1 MSDIKANLAEI
12 EERIAKAAERFG
24 RKPEE
29 IELVAVTKTVPVPRI
44 REALAAGITNLG
56 ENRVQELRAKYE
68 ELGSEANWHL
78 IGHLQTNKVK
88 YIVDKVVLV
97 HSLDRYSLAQEL
109 QKRAQAVDRVVP
121 VLVQV
126 NIAQEETKF
135 GLHRD
140 EVIPFLEKIAPM
152 SNIKVQGL
160 MTIAPLVNDQETV
173 RPVFRSLY
181 RLAQEI
187 ADLNYAHVEMRYLS
201 MGMTNDYEVAIEEG
215 ANMVRIGSGI
225 FGQRS

>member
-1 MSDIKANLAEI
+1 MRDIKTNVAEI
-12 EERIAKAAERFG
+12 QERIAKAAERFG

-29 IELVAVTKTVPVPRI
+29 IELVAVTKTVSAERI
-44 REALAAGITNLG
+44 REALSAGIRHLG
-56 ENRVQELRAKYE
+56 ENRVQELVAKYE
-68 ELGSEANWHL
+68 ELGPVANWHL

-97 HSLDRYSLAQEL
+97 HSLDRWSLAEEL
-109 QKRAQAVDRVVP
+109 QKRAAAAGRVIP

-126 NIAQEETKF
+126 NVAGEETKF

-140 EVIPFLEKIAPM
+140 EVIPFLDRLMALA
-152 SNIKVQGL
+152 NLKVQGL
-160 MTIAPLVNDQETV
+160 MTIAPLVDDPEEA

-181 RLAQEI
+181 RLAREI
-187 ADLNYAHVEMRYLS
+187 DNLHYPRVEMRYLS
-201 MGMTNDYEVAIEEG
+201 MGMTNDYEVAVEEG

-225 FGQRS
+225 FGQRA

>member
-1 MSDIKANLAEI
+1 MSDIKSNLAEI
-12 EERIAKAAERFG
+12 EERIAKAAARFG

-68 ELGSEANWHL
+68 EIGSEANWHL

-88 YIVDKVVLV
+88 YIVDKVVLI

-109 QKRAQAVDRVVP
+109 QKRAEAIDRVIP

-126 NIAQEETKF
+126 NIAEEETKF

-160 MTIAPLVNDQETV
+160 MTIAPLVSAQETV

-187 ADLNYAHVEMRYLS
+187 ADLNYDHVEMRYLS

>member
-1 MSDIKANLAEI
+1 MSDIKSNLAII
-12 EERIAKAAERFG
+12 EERIAQAAERFG

-68 ELGSEANWHL
+68 ELGAEANWHL

-109 QKRAQAVDRVVP
+109 QKRAQSIDRVIP

-135 GLHRD
+135 GLRRD

-160 MTIAPLVNDQETV
+160 MTIAPLVSDQEMA

-181 RLAQEI
+181 QLAQEI
-187 ADLNYAHVEMRYLS
+187 ADLRYDHVEMRYLS

-215 ANMVRIGSGI
+215 ANVVRIGSGI